1 MNLGASGLKQ
11 DLQFFLLAAL
21 SIVLIILESHSAM
34 LQSTRSVMFVTIKPL
49 IEVAQLPTKATN
61 SIRQILEEREQ
72 LRERNRIVNQENV
85 ELRERIIQLKNEELR
100 SKWLAELLDAKEKL
114 QYPVLSANL
123 KSIQLQ
129 PLSQKIVLNR
139 GTDDR
144 VFVGQPVIDH
154 RGVIGQVS
162 STTLTDS
169 AVTLITDA
177 NHSIPVRIQRN
188 GIRAV
193 VHGLGVPNQLLVSE
207 LQVNQDVR
215 PGDIL
220 VTSGLGERFPLG
232 YPVAEITSVV
242 RNKNVPFAE
251 ITAIPLATLDP
262 SFEVLMVWNNAPVES
277 GNTPVVT
284 MNDSGEK

>member
-1 MNLGASGLKQ
+1 MNLGTSGLKQ
-11 DLQFFLLAAL
+11 DLLFILLATL
-21 SIVLIILESHSAM
+21 SIVLIILESHSAI
-34 LQSTRSVMFVTIKPL
+34 LQSTRSVMFVTVKPL
-49 IEVAQLPTKATN
+49 IEVAQLPAKATN
-61 SIRQILEEREQ
+61 SIRQIVEEREQ
-72 LRERNRIVNQENV
+72 LRERNRIINQENA

-100 SKWLAELLDAKEKL
+100 SKWLAELLDTKEKL

-129 PLSQKIVLNR
+129 PWSQKIVLNR

-144 VFVGQPVIDH
+144 VFLGQPVIDH

-162 STTLTDS
+162 SITLTES

-177 NHSIPVRIQRN
+177 GHSIPVRIQRN

-207 LQVNQDVR
+207 LQVNQDVQ

-232 YPVAEITSVV
+232 YPVAEVTSVV

-251 ITAIPLATLDP
+251 ITAIPLAALDP
-262 SFEVLMVWNNAPVES
+262 SFEVLMVWNNTPVNS

>member
-1 MNLGASGLKQ
+1 MNLGASGLKL
-11 DLQFFLLAAL
+11 DLHFFLLAAL
-21 SIVLIILESHSAM
+21 SIVLIILESHSAL
-34 LQSTRSVMFVTIKPL
+34 LQSTRSVVFVTVKPL

-61 SIRQILEEREQ
+61 SIRQIFEEREQ
-72 LRERNRIVNQENV
+72 LRERNRIVNQENA
-85 ELRERIIQLKNEELR
+85 ELRDRIIQLKNEELR

-162 STTLTDS
+162 STTLTES

-232 YPVAEITSVV
+232 YPVAEVTSVV

-251 ITAIPLATLDP
+251 ITAIPLAALDP
-262 SFEVLMVWNNAPVES
+262 SFEVLMVWNNTPVES

>member
-11 DLQFFLLAAL
+11 DLHFFLLAAL

-34 LQSTRSVMFVTIKPL
+34 LQSTRSVMFVTVKPL

-72 LRERNRIVNQENV
+72 LRERNRIVNQENA

-123 KSIQLQ
+123 TSIQLQ

-144 VFVGQPVIDH
+144 VFIGQPVIDH

-162 STTLTDS
+162 SATLTES

-232 YPVAEITSVV
+232 YPVAEVTSVV

-251 ITAIPLATLDP
+251 ITAIPLAALDP
-262 SFEVLMVWNNAPVES
+262 SFEVLMVWNNAPVNS
-277 GNTPVVT
+277 GNTPIVT

>member
-1 MNLGASGLKQ
+1 M
-11 DLQFFLLAAL
+11 
-21 SIVLIILESHSAM
+21 
-34 LQSTRSVMFVTIKPL
+34 
-49 IEVAQLPTKATN
+49 
-61 SIRQILEEREQ
+61 
-72 LRERNRIVNQENV
+72 
-85 ELRERIIQLKNEELR
+85 
-100 SKWLAELLDAKEKL
+100 
-114 QYPVLSANL
+114 
-123 KSIQLQ
+123 
-129 PLSQKIVLNR
+129 LNR
-139 GTDDR
+139 GSNDR

-162 STTLTDS
+162 SITLTES

-232 YPVAEITSVV
+232 YPVAEVTSVV

-251 ITAIPLATLDP
+251 ITAIPLAALDP
-262 SFEVLMVWNNAPVES
+262 SFEVLMVWNSAPVES

-284 MNDSGEK
+284 MNDSREK

>member
-11 DLQFFLLAAL
+11 DLHFFLLAAL
-21 SIVLIILESHSAM
+21 SIVLIILESHSAL
-34 LQSTRSVMFVTIKPL
+34 LQSTRSVVFVTVKPL

-72 LRERNRIVNQENV
+72 LRERNRIVNQENA

-100 SKWLAELLDAKEKL
+100 SKWLAELLDAKEQL

-162 STTLTDS
+162 SITLTES

-232 YPVAEITSVV
+232 YPVAEVTSVV

-251 ITAIPLATLDP
+251 ITAIPLAALDP

>member
-1 MNLGASGLKQ
+1 MNLGTSGLKQ
-11 DLQFFLLAAL
+11 DLHFFLLATL
-21 SIVLIILESHSAM
+21 SIVLIILESHSAL
-34 LQSTRSVMFVTIKPL
+34 LQSTRSVVFVTVKPL

-72 LRERNRIVNQENV
+72 LRERNRIVNQENA

-100 SKWLAELLDAKEKL
+100 SKWLAELLDAKEQL

-139 GTDDR
+139 GTDDK

-162 STTLTDS
+162 SITLTES

-232 YPVAEITSVV
+232 YPVAEVTSVV

-251 ITAIPLATLDP
+251 ITAIPLAALDP